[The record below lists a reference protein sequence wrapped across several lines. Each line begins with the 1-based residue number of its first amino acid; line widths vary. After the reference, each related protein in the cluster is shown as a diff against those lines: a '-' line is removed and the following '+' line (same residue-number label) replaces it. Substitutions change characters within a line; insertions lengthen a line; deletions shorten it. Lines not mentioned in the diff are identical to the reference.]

1 MKNLI
6 LKILFVMFIFS
17 IITLEIIAQDQKEY
31 PANYATSPRFKAL
44 VYYTEHAEEA
54 HVEFALQ
61 AVEFFH
67 RCNSKTSLYKRFPV
81 GTEQR
86 YKREPL

>member
-31 PANYATSPRFKAL
+31 PANYARSPRFKAL
-44 VYYTEHAEEA
+44 VYYTEHAEKA

-61 AVEFFH
+61 ALEFFH

-86 YKREPL
+86 

>member
-1 MKNLI
+1 
-6 LKILFVMFIFS
+6 MFIFS

-44 VYYTEHAEEA
+44 VYYTEHAEKA

-61 AVEFFH
+61 ALEF
-67 RCNSKTSLYKRFPV
+67 
-81 GTEQR
+81 
-86 YKREPL
+86 